1 MKKILILYGSY
12 GGGHIAAAK
21 NIKGYFENSYDD
33 YEISM
38 FDCVEC
44 TNKVINKITTKAY
57 ADFSKYAHWLW
68 KKIYYSSENGW
79 LASFSNF
86 FNKLMAN
93 KLNKLI
99 QKFSPDLI
107 ISTHPFSSQMCA
119 ILKKKG
125 KLNCLLATVM
135 TDYVEHNQWFILHE
149 FVDYYFVAHDEM
161 KKSLAQKGVDNNK
174 IYATGIPFSSRFLEN
189 YNRDE
194 ILSTYELRGDKRI
207 ALFFAG
213 GAFGFGEKQVC
224 KMLKSIIHHFP
235 DLQVIAISGKNPKIK
250 KSFDSIVKET
260 KTDDYVKILSFTDK
274 VPELMYI
281 SDFVITKP
289 GGLTTTESLVSGLPM
304 IIINPIP
311 GQEEENAN
319 FVVQNDAG
327 ILMRKGELL
336 EEIIDDILS
345 SKDKLN
351 DMTKN
356 ANAISKKNATQDIC
370 ETLSSA
376 LNSKKPEEV

>member
-1 MKKILILYGSY
+1 MKKILIFYGSY
-12 GGGHIAAAK
+12 GGGHIAAAR
-21 NIKGYFENSYDD
+21 NIKEYFENSYDD

-38 FDCVEC
+38 IDCVEY
-44 TNKVINKITTKAY
+44 TNKIINKITTKAY
-57 ADFSKYAHWLW
+57 ADLSKYAHWLW
-68 KKIYYSSENGW
+68 KKIYFSSENGW

-99 QKFSPDLI
+99 QKFSPDII

-119 ILKKKG
+119 VLKKKG

-149 FVDYYFVAHDEM
+149 FINFYFVAHDEM
-161 KKSLAQKGVDNNK
+161 KDSLIKKGVDANK
-174 IYATGIPFSSRFLEN
+174 IYVTGIPFSNRFLES
-189 YNRDE
+189 YNKKE
-194 ILSTYELRGDKRI
+194 ILSSYDLREDKSI

-213 GAFGFGEKQVC
+213 GAFGFGKKQVC
-224 KMLKSIIHHFP
+224 NMLKSIIHHFP

-250 KSFDSIVKET
+250 KSFDTIVKET
-260 KTDDYVKILSFTDK
+260 RTDDYVKILSFTDK
-274 VPELMYI
+274 VPELMHI

-304 IIINPIP
+304 VIINPIP

-319 FVVQNDAG
+319 FVVKNGAG
-327 ILMRKGELL
+327 VLMKKGDHLDKILDEL
-336 EEIIDDILS
+336 LS
-345 SKDKLN
+345 SKDKLST
-351 DMTKN
+351 MAKN
-356 ANAISKKNATQDIC
+356 AKSISKKNATRDIC
-370 ETLSSA
+370 ETLLSA
-376 LNSKKPEEV
+376 MCEKNTL